1 MEVEMQK
8 IVMNV
13 GLLSFFL
20 AVIFFSQKQMPVVD
34 VLLRSFLVFVFL
46 TVMLSIIAITFM
58 KSINKTSYK
67 KNKELAE
74 NISRK

>member
-1 MEVEMQK
+1 MQK